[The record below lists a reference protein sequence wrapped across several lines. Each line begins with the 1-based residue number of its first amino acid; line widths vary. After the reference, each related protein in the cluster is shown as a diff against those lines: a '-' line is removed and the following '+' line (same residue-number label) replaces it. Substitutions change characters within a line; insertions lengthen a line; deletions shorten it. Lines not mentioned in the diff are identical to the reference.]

1 MNSPEPNQPRG
12 GRPLPNPCRPQA
24 GRLPNLRNLCV
35 TYA

>member
-12 GRPLPNPCRPQA
+12 GTSCRPQA
-24 GRLPNLRNLCV
+24 GRLPNLRDLCV